1 MRFRFCGDLDCPDW
15 VLAEI
20 ATLSKLT
27 SVRIKILVAQCILH
41 CVNGSFNY
49 EKVSKLVSTDE
60 SDGVSDLKGAIAAV
74 NFIVF
79 NAAKH
84 DLDEASLVQE
94 IQQLG
99 LPKENSEAIGKLFKE
114 KKDEMRE
121 KLANESYSV
130 TKVLACDW
138 RIDGVI
144 ASSENPDAPM
154 ESVAHLK
161 FVLDTR
167 PQDSVIEGCLSCDD
181 KGVIADGYRVKELA
195 FECSSENIDLLV
207 HELGRAEAVLDS
219 LDA

>member
-27 SVRIKILVAQCILH
+27 SVRMKILVAQTILH

-49 EKVSKLVSTDE
+49 EKVSKLVSTEE

-84 DLDEASLVQE
+84 DLDDASLIQE

-114 KKDEMRE
+114 KKDEMRDQ
-121 KLANESYSV
+121 LASESYSIA
-130 TKVLACDW
+130 KVLKCDW

-144 ASSENPDAPM
+144 ATSEEPAPL

-161 FVLDTR
+161 FVVDTR
-167 PQDSVIEGCLSCDD
+167 PQDSVIENGLSTDG
-181 KGVIADGYRVKELA
+181 KGVVVDGYRVKELA

-219 LDA
+219 LEA